1 MEPMVQ
7 RPKNHDIEN
16 VLEDD
21 EQINLKPI
29 NGESPTKIVQ
39 LDLPMIIKN
48 QLKISEMTTQ
58 CS

>member
-1 MEPMVQ
+1 MVQ

>member
-29 NGESPTKIVQ
+29 NGESPTKIV
-39 LDLPMIIKN
+39 
-48 QLKISEMTTQ
+48 
-58 CS
+58 